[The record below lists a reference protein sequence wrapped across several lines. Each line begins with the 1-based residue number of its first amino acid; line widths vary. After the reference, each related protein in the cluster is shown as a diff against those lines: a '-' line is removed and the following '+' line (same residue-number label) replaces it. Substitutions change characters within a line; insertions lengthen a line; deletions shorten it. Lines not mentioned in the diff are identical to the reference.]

1 MSEIKINNIPV
12 ITENN
17 GSVELTTD
25 TANIGNELT
34 TDTANIGNNAL
45 VVDAGGNVG
54 VGTSSPGAKLHI
66 VDDDNAGWL
75 YYQYNI
81 ADGTNFRNYRARGT
95 IDAPEAILANDRLAS
110 FLAGGYGVTNSSSG
124 FSGPN
129 GGISIHAAENFT
141 NSSAGTYVVLQ
152 TSETGTNPAGGGVER
167 MRINS
172 SGYVTKPYQPAFE
185 ARTHDNGTNGGYYPS
200 AGQVEVVTPYVNVTN
215 IGNHFDLQNN
225 RFTAPIS
232 GMYVIGFNFYYSPA
246 SGNYIGGVINISTG
260 RYIYAF
266 SSPGTDVNATYS
278 TCIYLNQND
287 WVRFLTYCGDSSS
300 RLYNSSTVYGYF
312 LG

>member
-17 GSVELTTD
+17 GSVSLTTD

-75 YYQYNI
+75 YYQYNTG
-81 ADGTNFRNYRARGT
+81 DGANFRNYRARGT
-95 IDAPEAILANDRLAS
+95 IDAPEAILAGDRLAS

-167 MRINS
+167 MRIDS
-172 SGYVTKPYQPAFE
+172 SGRVTMPYQPAFQVRLSSNQSIN
-185 ARTHDNGTNGGYYPS
+185 ANVRTKVAFDTIDYQNGSSYDTTNR
-200 AGQVEVVTPYVNVTN
+200 
-215 IGNHFDLQNN
+215 
-225 RFTAPIS
+225 RFTAPVTGFYQFNVIVYAYTVANHEVTLWKNGS
-232 GMYVIGFNFYYSPA
+232 VYIRSQFSDGASVNPTNGILVVATKLTADDYVEIYSQVTT
-246 SGNYIGGVINISTG
+246 S
-260 RYIYAF
+260 
-266 SSPGTDVNATYS
+266 AT
-278 TCIYLNQND
+278 I
-287 WVRFLTYCGDSSS
+287 
-300 RLYNSSTVYGYF
+300 YNSTERPTTWSGY
-312 LG
+312 LIG

>member
-17 GSVELTTD
+17 GSVELTT
-25 TANIGNELT
+25 GT
-34 TDTANIGNNAL
+34 TNIGNNAL
-45 VVDAGGNVG
+45 VVNASGNVG

-167 MRINS
+167 MRITS
-172 SGYVTKPYQPAFE
+172 SGYVTTPYQPSFNAYLSSGQ
-185 ARTHDNGTNGGYYPS
+185 AIAAGTW
-200 AGQVEVVTPYVNVTN
+200 TKVNLNTTGWNV
-215 IGNHFDLQNN
+215 GSHFDISTH
-225 RFTAPIS
+225 RFTAPVDGI
-232 GMYVIGFNFYYSPA
+232 
-246 SGNYIGGVINISTG
+246 
-260 RYIYAF
+260 
-266 SSPGTDVNATYS
+266 
-278 TCIYLNQND
+278 
-287 WVRFLTYCGDSSS
+287 
-300 RLYNSSTVYGYF
+300 YF
-312 LG
+312 LSYTVQFNTAVNGYLYTGLKVNGNNIPYGNGLRVDSFNTDNTLGHGTSYKLNTNDYVELWAYHGGGDTLGYGTVRTHMNGILLG